1 MVHGCGV
8 DAARQRIIPARTR
21 TSGLAST
28 VFARA
33 LARSLTLPLA
43 LALAILAWLLRG
55 CAVRDGSS
63 AAAPPSASLPSGV
76 TGRRI
81 RSLIHASLLSLR
93 SHIYEPLV
101 LAMWSN
107 VQKLAW
113 LRLNTSLNRFSCVR
127 LAPGN
132 FGARNACTGSAAIG
146 GRFHGKQLYG

>member
-1 MVHGCGV
+1 MP
-8 DAARQRIIPARTR
+8 PAK
-21 TSGLAST
+21 GLSLRGRGPPDLRPAIL
-28 VFARA
+28 ARA
-33 LARSLTLPLA
+33 LTSALALTLPLTLT

-113 LRLNTSLNRFSCVR
+113 LRSDTSLKSIQLRPSGAWKFRREER
-127 LAPGN
+127 L
-132 FGARNACTGSAAIG
+132 
-146 GRFHGKQLYG
+146 HGKCGDWRTLLW